1 MYNLKTGALKCVL
14 LSGLP
19 HDDTLRLSLLA
30 QGDLLLADA
39 ASSMLHL
46 DTGFKLAKTELE
58 QAHRSRH
65 CSRTLQQDFAES
77 PPLTSPVTQPRAY
90 C

>member
-1 MYNLKTGALKCVL
+1 MYNLKTGALKSVL

-46 DTGFKLAKTELE
+46 DTGKKLAKAESE
-58 QAHRSRH
+58 QAHTAHGTAAGLCRKS
-65 CSRTLQQDFAES
+65 
-77 PPLTSPVTQPRAY
+77 PLTSPVTQPRAH